1 MGFLCFLALTP
12 SCGSDNGD
20 AAGGNL
26 RADAATFPPQTGGN
40 GGARGVD
47 AEAGGQGGSV
57 EPPAQDGAS
66 DSDLPPAPDGGPP
79 PSPTDE
85 PLPPC
90 KRTVPVASSADL
102 AAAISGAQPGDCI
115 TLADGSYT
123 FPTIAAKGTEA
134 APIVISAANPLK
146 AVVSMGDLK
155 VEGAAYV
162 VVQGIMW
169 SGSGTIWMT
178 DTDHGR
184 ISRFR
189 IQRTETGP
197 EQANHDLAWITVFGT
212 SSYCRI
218 DHNDFGPQ
226 NQHGNMILVTGTEIA
241 PLVMAQHTRID
252 HNYFHDVHFT
262 GGNGWET
269 IRSGADT
276 YTFSSAFTVI
286 EHNLFENDANDPEVI
301 SIKSSDNAVR
311 NNTLR
316 ASAGQFVLRHG
327 NRNELSGNYIL
338 GDGKAGSLGLRVN
351 GGQHK
356 VFNNYVE
363 GVGAPGIWLEGGN
376 STDMTGILQD
386 HKQVYKTEVVFN
398 TVIDSGGIA
407 VGGSHPLDPVDCT
420 VAYNLVQ
427 GSGGLFS
434 QTPGSTNISFIGNI
448 AGPGTSAVK
457 TGVMVV
463 DPKLMK
469 IGGVF
474 TIGPGSPAINAG
486 MPTFPYVTEDIE
498 GKLRND
504 SMPDIGANEISPE
517 PAQFGLLTEAQVG
530 PMAH

>member
-1 MGFLCFLALTP
+1 
-12 SCGSDNGD
+12 
-20 AAGGNL
+20 
-26 RADAATFPPQTGGN
+26 
-40 GGARGVD
+40 
-47 AEAGGQGGSV
+47 
-57 EPPAQDGAS
+57 
-66 DSDLPPAPDGGPP
+66 
-79 PSPTDE
+79 
-85 PLPPC
+85 
-90 KRTVPVASSADL
+90 VPVANSGDL
-102 AAAISGAQPGDCI
+102 ATAISGAQPGDCI

-123 FPTIAAKGTEA
+123 FPTISAKGTQA
-134 APIVISAANPLK
+134 APIVISAAHLLK
-146 AVVSMGDLK
+146 AAVSTGDLK
-155 VEGAAYV
+155 MEGAAYV

-189 IQRTETGP
+189 IQRMEVGP
-197 EQANHDLAWITVFGT
+197 EQAKHDLAWITVFGT
-212 SSYCRI
+212 SSHCRV

-226 NQHGNMILVTGTEIA
+226 SDHGNMILVTGTELE

-252 HNYFHDVHFT
+252 HNLFHDVHFG

-286 EHNLFENDANDPEVI
+286 EHNLFERDANDPEVI
-301 SIKSSDNAVR
+301 SIKSSDNIVR

-338 GDGKAGSLGLRVN
+338 GDGNSNALGIRVN
-351 GGQHK
+351 GGLHK
-356 VFNNYVE
+356 IFNNYVE
-363 GVGAPGIWLEGGN
+363 GVSAPGIWLEGGN
-376 STDMTGILQD
+376 SNDTGGILQD

-420 VAYNLVQ
+420 IAYNLVQ

-434 QTPGSTNISFIGNI
+434 RTGGSTNIKFVGNI
-448 AGPGTSAVK
+448 AYPGTPDVQD
-457 TGVMVV
+457 GVMVA

-469 IGGVF
+469 VGDVF
-474 TIGPGSPAINAG
+474 TIGSGSPAINAG
-486 MPTFPYVTEDIE
+486 LPSFPYVTEDIE
-498 GKLRND
+498 GKPRSD
-504 SMPDIGANEISPE
+504 PSPDVGANEISPN
-517 PAQFGLLTEAQVG
+517 PAQFGPLTDAQVG
-530 PMAH
+530 PEGP